1 MEANAAARLEEL
13 EASMQQLTEWAQS
26 AHESIIDLEE
36 TSDAAASYDM
46 VAELGNLQGLAYT
59 EPAEEGEE
67 DPEGKPFFALSKEQI
82 RDTGR
87 GTHWLPTSELKK
99 LHDKLTH
106 EAPPSS
112 VFEVEESKGV

>member
-1 MEANAAARLEEL
+1 V
-13 EASMQQLTEWAQS
+13 QQLTEWAQS

-67 DPEGKPFFALSKEQI
+67 DPEGEPFFALSEEQI

-87 GTHWLPTSELKK
+87 GTHWLPTAELKK
-99 LHDKLTH
+99 LHDAAKLAH
-106 EAPPSS
+106 EAPPPSSVPSS
-112 VFEVEESKGV
+112 VFEVEESKEV